1 VQTENTKKFS
11 GGAVIC
17 KLCAANDHSK
27 EETWEGNTTLC
38 GPLMIW
44 AFLLALLPFICLWM
58 SFAETLSLKNPAMIH
73 SASLK
78 ATNRVLDTGRD
89 SVYKRQ
95 ENFL

>member
-1 VQTENTKKFS
+1 MQQGDMGGQHNT
-11 GGAVIC
+11 V
-17 KLCAANDHSK
+17 
-27 EETWEGNTTLC
+27 
-38 GPLMIW
+38 W
-44 AFLLALLPFICLWM
+44 AFDDLGFPFSLLPFICLWV